1 MQPSDPSRPVRTL
14 FTREFLALIRNAR
27 SKALEELRPLL
38 RQRDLDISE
47 IVKLLEILNFAY
59 IDQPAKILIQ
69 QYVLQAYKRGI
80 HNTQDILV
88 AQIKPQHL
96 KVEIGLNFTRPDERA
111 IANLSAVSL
120 SDLSGFTAD
129 MNKRIVRDIV
139 EADKKGAGITKF
151 SEIIQEHYTGIGLPR
166 AESIA
171 RTITTQAYNE
181 ASWSRTRDYAPY
193 KEWFPTLHSERT
205 RASHLAMKG
214 IIIDVDKPFDVPAF
228 MASKNVRVDACQMM
242 YPGDSSMGAP
252 LAQILQCR
260 CAVGP
265 RFLKK

>member
-1 MQPSDPSRPVRTL
+1 MVVQDPSRPVRTL

-38 RQRDLDISE
+38 KQRDLDISE

-59 IDQPAKILIQ
+59 IDQPAKVLIQ

-80 HNTQDILV
+80 HNTHDILV

-96 KVEIGLNFTRPDERA
+96 KIDIGINFTRPDEKA

-129 MNKRIVRDIV
+129 MNKRIIRDIV

-151 SEIIQEHYTGIGLPR
+151 SEIIQEHYAGVGLSR
-166 AESIA
+166 AETIA
-171 RTITTQAYNE
+171 RTVTTQAYNE

-193 KEWFPTLHSERT
+193 KGWIPTMHSDRT
-205 RASHLAMKG
+205 RPSHLAMKG
-214 IIIDVDKPFDVPAF
+214 VVVDVDQPFEVPAF
-228 MASKNVRVDACQMM
+228 MASKNVRVEACQMM
-242 YPGDSSMGAP
+242 FPGDSSLGAP
-252 LAQILQCR
+252 AGQIIQCR